1 MGDSMNVERVRT
13 ILDKEWAEVFKN
25 RMVLF
30 TVLIMPLVFTVL
42 PLVVLAGLHSAGA
55 GGSDSTDMPALFA
68 STCKG
73 LAASD
78 CLQIYIINQFLLLYM
93 IMPMSIPIA
102 IAAYSVVGEK
112 TTRSLE
118 PLLATP
124 VTTVELLLGKGLAA
138 VLPAVAATW
147 ACFAVFVLALFPMG
161 TSPAVIRHVFGPTW
175 LPAILLDGPL
185 MAVLAVNAA
194 LIVSSRVSDPRAAE
208 QISMVV
214 IVPVLAVMFGQIGGL
229 FVINPQFVW
238 ISALVLLVVDGVLVV
253 VGARLFQRETILTQ
267 WR

>member
-1 MGDSMNVERVRT
+1 MNIDRIRT

-25 RMVLF
+25 RMVIF
-30 TVLIMPLVFTVL
+30 TVIFMPLIFTIL
-42 PLVVLAGLHSAGA
+42 PIVVLAVLGSSAG
-55 GGSDSTDMPALFA
+55 GDSTDMPASFA
-68 STCKG
+68 AVCAG
-73 LAASD
+73 APASD
-78 CLQIYIINQFLLLYM
+78 CMKIYLVNQFLLLYM

-124 VTTVELLLGKGLAA
+124 ITTVELLLGKGLAA
-138 VLPAVAATW
+138 TLPAVAATW
-147 ACFAVFVLALFPMG
+147 LCFGVFVLSLFPLG
-161 TSPAVIRHVFGPTW
+161 VSAGVLAYILGPTW
-175 LPAILLDGPL
+175 VTAIFLVGPL
-185 MAVLAVNAA
+185 MAVMAVNAA

-214 IVPVLAVMFGQIGGL
+214 IVPILGVMFGQIGGL
-229 FVINPQFVW
+229 FVINAQFVW
-238 ISALVLLVVDGVLVV
+238 ISALVLLVLELGLVYF
-253 VGARLFQRETILTQ
+253 GARLFRRETILTQ

>member
-1 MGDSMNVERVRT
+1 MRSVGD
-13 ILDKEWAEVFKN
+13 
-25 RMVLF
+25 
-30 TVLIMPLVFTVL
+30 
-42 PLVVLAGLHSAGA
+42 A
-55 GGSDSTDMPALFA
+55 GGDATDMPALFA
-68 STCKG
+68 ASCKG
-73 LAASD
+73 ISAGD
-78 CLQIYIINQFLLLYM
+78 CLQIYLVNQFLLLYM

-124 VTTVELLLGKGLAA
+124 ITTVELLLGKGLAA
-138 VLPAVAATW
+138 VLPAIAATW
-147 ACFAVFVLALFPMG
+147 ACFLVFILALFPLG
-161 TSPAVIRHVFGPTW
+161 ISPGVVAHILGPVWLTAV
-175 LPAILLDGPL
+175 LLDGPL

-214 IVPVLAVMFGQIGGL
+214 IVPLLGVMFGQLGGL
-229 FVINPQFVW
+229 FVINAQFVW
-238 ISALVLLVVDGVLVV
+238 VSGLVLLALDVVLVFL
-253 VGARLFQRETILTQ
+253 GARLFQRETILTQ